1 MLLLYLLQRIIHRFY
16 LSLYIPLCFYYITTA
31 VISLTAFSIFTF
43 HYASTISWCFNNGCY
58 LFNCFTFHYASTISN
73 PGLKSWYVRLI
84 FTFHYA
90 STISINHKI
99 KTVIISPFT
108 FHYASTIS
116 PTDIGHYPI
125 SISFTFHYASTISV
139 YGLKLDAHL
148 RPLHST
154 MLLLYP
160 NVFPAITM
168 FSHFTFHYASTI
180 SELRSQN
187 PWLHRLYIPLC
198 FYYIKTR
205 LQ

>member
-1 MLLLYLLQRIIHRFY
+1 MGF
-16 LSLYIPLCFYYITTA
+16 
-31 VISLTAFSIFTF
+31 
-43 HYASTISWCFNNGCY
+43 
-58 LFNCFTFHYASTISN
+58 
-73 PGLKSWYVRLI
+73 KS
-84 FTFHYA
+84 
-90 STISINHKI
+90 
-99 KTVIISPFT
+99 FT

-205 LQ
+205 LQQLQCLQYLYIPLCFYYIKIDGGDDVYYFDFTFHYASTISAPAVCAVRFRTTFTFHYASTISAANWNQLKGSNTFTFHYASTISLGINRG